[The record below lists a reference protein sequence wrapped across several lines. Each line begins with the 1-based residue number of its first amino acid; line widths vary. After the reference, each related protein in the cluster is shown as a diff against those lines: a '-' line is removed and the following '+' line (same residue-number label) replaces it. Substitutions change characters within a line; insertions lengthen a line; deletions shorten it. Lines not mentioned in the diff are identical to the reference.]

1 MGLFDFTE
9 ETHLAAAGKLPGT
22 ELDPDGKARKRVRI
36 QVFRNDFLERWFG
49 TAHPATPGLWL
60 PVAGLGIYLGVAGP
74 LGPAWTAVL
83 VAAGITLVTLIE
95 YFLHRFLFHMV
106 PKNHEDQL
114 QHFLLHGYHHDFPN
128 DPKRLV
134 LPPIMILPVAVVV
147 GTVYFFVFG
156 AYFWPVYG
164 GTALGYIA
172 YEWVH
177 YYTHHFNPKAG
188 MGKWLK
194 RYHIMHH
201 FDSPHH
207 RFGISSPLWDL
218 VLGGYMPLNQ
228 SWRKMQ
234 KQAREAAEA
243 ELGDGPAEA
252 KA

>member
-1 MGLFDFTE
+1 MGLFDFRE
-9 ETHLAAAGKLPGT
+9 EVHELADGKIKLPKGV
-22 ELDPDGKARKRVRI
+22 KRPVRM
-36 QVFRNDFLERWFG
+36 QVYKSNFMEFFA
-49 TAHPATPGLWL
+49 TAHPSTPGVLFGWL
-60 PVAGLGIYLGVAGP
+60 AAYGLYRGVTEHAWWIGALTFFAGVM
-74 LGPAWTAVL
+74 
-83 VAAGITLVTLIE
+83 ITSLIE
-95 YFLHRFLFHMV
+95 YCLHRFAMHYV
-106 PKNHEDQL
+106 PSTKWGRLNHYII
-114 QHFLLHGYHHDFPN
+114 HGYHHDFPN

-188 MGKWLK
+188 LGKWLK